1 MSEYVL
7 YVLAGLI
14 VLLIAFLLLRL
25 ILQLVFI
32 RQCPDCGRTV
42 SLIKTKECPRCGHDF
57 RSQSDPKFRLT
68 VVLFVAAILG
78 MKPKQKKCKRR
89 KSRPKKREQQKCRF
103 RRRLLSS
110 DKKSACLIPQTG
122 AYVLFYCFFN
132 RICFNS
138 SNTAGFKILI

>member
-42 SLIKTKECPRCGHDF
+42 SLIKTKE
-57 RSQSDPKFRLT
+57 
-68 VVLFVAAILG
+68 
-78 MKPKQKKCKRR
+78 
-89 KSRPKKREQQKCRF
+89 
-103 RRRLLSS
+103 
-110 DKKSACLIPQTG
+110 
-122 AYVLFYCFFN
+122 
-132 RICFNS
+132 
-138 SNTAGFKILI
+138 